1 MRITMS
7 IAYFELVCVQNYLEA
22 RQVRL
27 ISYFSLSLESLIF
40 ICNMTNL
47 LILFTSFLY
56 TNKSKIKT
64 KNKFA
69 HAVRMRTNERK

>member
-27 ISYFSLSLESLIF
+27 ISYFSLSLESLILIF
-40 ICNMTNL
+40 IIYNYNIVLFHNL
-47 LILFTSFLY
+47 CILLLY
-56 TNKSKIKT
+56 FFN
-64 KNKFA
+64 NF
-69 HAVRMRTNERK
+69 